1 MNLDND
7 DILENETLDQEETQ
21 ENEEPGETQENEEPG
36 ENLETITI
44 DYSQDFIIL
53 ENIGYFQL
61 SLLGTLVLFFVMS
74 LVIKFIKSFF

>member
-7 DILENETLDQEETQ
+7 NILENETLTQEETQ
-21 ENEEPGETQENEEPG
+21 ENEEPGET
-36 ENLETITI
+36 LESSTI